1 MNNKD
6 LFFKNLETYLDIE
19 LSEFDRKRVGGY
31 VDEYVDGL
39 PSKVVYRDV
48 LRNIRE
54 RVMQCT
60 DKILLE
66 ESKVICEEY
75 GVDLNLFLRSK
86 NGKSTNDITV
96 IRKLFCQRIMD
107 NYQCSHNKLIE
118 FFKVNHATISYY
130 MNGRIPRKKTA

>member
-54 RVMQCT
+54 RVMPCT

>member
-1 MNNKD
+1 MTSEQVLLKQ
-6 LFFKNLETYLDIE
+6 LEVYLDLKFNDFDKE
-19 LSEFDRKRVGGY
+19 RLLGYLSEYRDKI
-31 VDEYVDGL
+31 
-39 PSKVVYRDV
+39 PSTIVYREV
-48 LRNIRE
+48 FRTIRE
-54 RVMQCT
+54 RLIPCT

-86 NGKSTNDITV
+86 KGRSTNDITT